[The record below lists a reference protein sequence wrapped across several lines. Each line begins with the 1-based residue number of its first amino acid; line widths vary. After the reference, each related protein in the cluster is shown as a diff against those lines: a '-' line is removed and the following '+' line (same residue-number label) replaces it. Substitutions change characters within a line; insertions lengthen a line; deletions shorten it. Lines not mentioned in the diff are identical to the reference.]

1 MNEPGRGAKL
11 EANASLPRTGA
22 PVAPGIATVSS
33 DSLFGGARELLIRH
47 GTELYR
53 LRSTS
58 KGKLILTK

>member
-1 MNEPGRGAKL
+1 MTEPENGTGDVPCGAGGR
-11 EANASLPRTGA
+11 
-22 PVAPGIATVSS
+22 PGISAADIV
-33 DSLFGGARELLIRH
+33 DSRVLLRSRQEILIRH